1 MGVSVQRFLIFL
13 ASGAAISFCLFTST
27 GPAQRMASGPPG
39 LPQVSSDV
47 PAENTRPE
55 HAEALGQRRGGFGVV
70 YTFKGK
76 DGADPTAALIA
87 DTAGNLY
94 GTTSAGGDG
103 FGVVFKINSTGR
115 ETVLHAFTG
124 KNGDGADPHGALVL
138 DSLGN
143 LYGTTSSGGSAG
155 FGTVFK
161 IDASGVET
169 VLYSFTGSD
178 GANPYAGLVM
188 DSTGKLYGTTENGG
202 TFGLGTVF
210 EINTGGSQ
218 SVVHN
223 FAGGATD
230 GADPRASLILDP
242 DGNLYGTT
250 FAGGSANY
258 GTVFEVDSANTETI
272 LHSFLGSDGANPF
285 GGLTRDQNGTLY
297 GTAEAGG
304 SLADGPYTCCQS
316 IAAVPRSLPDGP
328 HGCCRG
334 VVFSL
339 DGNGEKVLYAFTGGN
354 DGGTPVGNLALSNG
368 VLYGSTLTGGPGLD
382 GTAFSVTIATGI
394 EKVLHGFGG
403 KADGANPYGG
413 LLLSPS
419 GVLYGTAEMGGRFKQ
434 GTVFQYKIK

>member
-1 MGVSVQRFLIFL
+1 VQRFLIFL
-13 ASGAAISFCLFTST
+13 ASCAAISLCLFTST
-27 GPAQRMASGPPG
+27 GLAQRAAGAPAALAQLSTNG
-39 LPQVSSDV
+39 S
-47 PAENTRPE
+47 AENSLGFE
-55 HAEALGQRRGGFGVV
+55 QAEVLGQGRGGFGVV
-70 YTFKGK
+70 YTFNGKG
-76 DGADPTAALIA
+76 GADPTGTLIEDA
-87 DTAGNLY
+87 AGNLY

-103 FGVVFKINSTGR
+103 FGVVFKINSIGR
-115 ETVLHAFTG
+115 EMVLHAFTG
-124 KNGDGADPHGALVL
+124 KNGDGVDPHGALVL
-138 DSLGN
+138 DSFGN
-143 LYGTTSSGGSAG
+143 LYGTTSSGGAAG

-169 VLYSFTGSD
+169 VLHSFTGAD

-188 DSTGKLYGTTENGG
+188 DSSGNLYGTTENGG
-202 TFGLGTVF
+202 TSGFGTVF
-210 EINTGGSQ
+210 EINTGGTE
-218 SVVHN
+218 SVLHS

-258 GTVFEVDSANTETI
+258 GTVFEVDTANTETI

-304 SLADGPYTCCQS
+304 SLGDGPYRCCQG
-316 IAAVPRSLPDGP
+316 IVGVPRSLPDGP

-339 DGNGEKVLYAFTGGN
+339 DGSGETVLYAFTGGN

-368 VLYGSTLTGGPGLD
+368 VLYGSTLTDGPGHN
-382 GTAFSVTIATGI
+382 GTAFSVTIATGV

-413 LLLSPS
+413 LLLSSS
-419 GVLYGTAEMGGRFKQ
+419 GVLYGTAETGGRFKQ